1 MGSPAEG
8 GGPSKP
14 AGTQRK
20 CANCGQVGHIKTN
33 KKCVAPP
40 SYLPCLLIRP
50 VSFCSLA
57 PTILPSVL
65 KIKLTSINRLCPMLN
80 GTMKPEDRMGDSAF
94 AMGAPPA
101 V

>member
-40 SYLPCLLIRP
+40 PTSP
-50 VSFCSLA
+50 VS
-57 PTILPSVL
+57 SVG
-65 KIKLTSINRLCPMLN
+65 LCHFVP
-80 GTMKPEDRMGDSAF
+80 
-94 AMGAPPA
+94 
-101 V
+101 